1 MKKAQELLQEYELRV
16 TPVRKELLTVLR
28 SRNEAM
34 PQPELVKVMEGFDR
48 VTIYRTLASFEEKG
62 LVHRIVN
69 EQGVGNYAL
78 CSDACGPDHHHDTH
92 VHLECTNCGKMYC
105 LDDVEVPEIK
115 IPARYKAHG
124 LKIVTQGVCPSC
136 Q

>member
-1 MKKAQELLQEYELRV
+1 MKQANELLRDYKLRV
-16 TPVRKELLTVLR
+16 TPVRSKLLNVLR

-48 VTIYRTLASFEEKG
+48 VTIYRTLAAFEDKG

-78 CSDACGPDHHHDTH
+78 CSEACGPDHHHDAH
-92 VHLECTNCGKMYC
+92 VHLECGNCGKIYC
-105 LDDVEVPEIK
+105 LDEVEVPEIK

-124 LKIVTQGVCPSC
+124 LKIITQGTC
-136 Q
+136 QECQ